1 MTTNEVLTRHNFVSK
16 LLLKDGD
23 KELSRD
29 LKVKVMGMRIEYGKI
44 RKQFDEDV
52 QEFVKGLNS
61 DKLTELQQ
69 KGDRTEAE
77 EKELQEL
84 TDKLNGDYRA
94 YVESRLKEEVTVSDK
109 NFTED
114 DYAELV
120 EVNAGNDVE
129 INGTKLQA
137 TDFLEILYTLFFD
150 E

>member
-61 DKLTELQQ
+61 DRLTELQQ

-94 YVESRLKEEVTVSDK
+94 YVDSRLKEDVVVSDK
-109 NFTED
+109 KFTEE
-114 DYAELV
+114 DYAEIV

>member
-61 DKLTELQQ
+61 DKLAELQQ

-109 NFTED
+109 SFTEA

>member
-61 DKLTELQQ
+61 DRLTELQQ

-94 YVESRLKEEVTVSDK
+94 YVDSRLKEDVVVSDK
-109 NFTED
+109 KFTEE

>member
-94 YVESRLKEEVTVSDK
+94 YVESRLKEEVTVSDRK
-109 NFTED
+109 FTEA